1 VRLTDAIVFM
11 QILARA
17 TRARLP
23 RRGRLRLAALCLTA
37 AACAAPAGLARSA
50 AGHVG
55 PASGNLVLPDLG
67 DAAAAALSPT
77 AERRLGDRIM
87 RSIRR
92 DPALIDDPLLLEY
105 VESLWQSLLRAGRQ
119 RGDIGTELDA
129 AHAWEAFL
137 VRDRSVN
144 AFALPGGYIGVHLG
158 LVAMTATSDEL
169 ASVLAH
175 ELAHVTQR
183 HIARMIGQQAQM
195 SWVSV
200 ASLLLGVLAA
210 SSNPAAAQAMIA
222 GGQAVAI
229 QNQLNFSRDMERE
242 ADRVGFG
249 VLMEGGFDPAGM
261 AGMFEQLAQAS
272 RLNDDG
278 SFPYLRTHPLTTERI
293 GEARARLGTSGWAG
307 TARRHNEV
315 LATRH
320 ALMAARARVL
330 ADVRQAALQSA
341 MRLSVRPDAEPLSQL
356 AAHYTRAVALQ
367 RGGLHDDAAAA
378 LQSARQAARL
388 LPTPASEAA
397 ERILILTEAEG
408 LLAARRADDA
418 MALLSRQVGA
428 PRVGLNA
435 ASRPERM
442 LLAEAALQA
451 SEAPAALLEAA
462 ASRLELGLAD
472 RPQDASAWALL
483 ARAWTRLG
491 HPVRAVRAEAEAAAA
506 LGDLPGAIDRV
517 EGAQRRFRQPDAGD
531 TIELS
536 AMLARARGWQRQLQ
550 EDLRER

>member
-1 VRLTDAIVFM
+1 MPSSDRVFH
-11 QILARA
+11 ARS
-17 TRARLP
+17 P
-23 RRGRLRLAALCLTA
+23 RIGRFPLAALWVAA
-37 AACAAPAGLARSA
+37 AACVTPLSLAQDPDAGVGSAGRPAP
-50 AGHVG
+50 
-55 PASGNLVLPDLG
+55 GNLVLPDLG

-105 VESLWQSLLRAGRQ
+105 VGDLWQSLLQAGRQ
-119 RGDIGTELDA
+119 RGDIGAELDQ

-175 ELAHVTQR
+175 ELAHVSQR

-249 VLMEGGFDPAGM
+249 VLMEGGYDPSGM
-261 AGMFEQLAQAS
+261 AGMFEQLAQAA

-293 GEARARLGTSGWAG
+293 GEARSRLGTSGWAAS
-307 TARRHNEV
+307 ARPINAAR
-315 LATRH
+315 ATRH

-330 ADVRQAALQSA
+330 ADVRQASLQGA
-341 MRLSVRPDAEPLSQL
+341 MRVSARPDAPPLTQL
-356 AAHYTRAVALQ
+356 AAHYTRTVALQ
-367 RGGLHDDAAAA
+367 RVGQH
-378 LQSARQAARL
+378 
-388 LPTPASEAA
+388 SEAA
-397 ERILILTEAEG
+397 LALVAARQSAKLLPDEAADSAERVLMLTEAEG
-408 LLAARRADDA
+408 LLLARRADDA
-418 MALLSRQVGA
+418 LALLTRETTG
-428 PRVGLNA
+428 PRTLLS
-435 ASRPERM
+435 ASARPERM
-442 LLAEAALQA
+442 ALATATLQATETTAPALQ
-451 SEAPAALLEAA
+451 AA
-462 ASRLELGLAD
+462 ASRLELGLTD
-472 RPQDASAWALL
+472 RPHDASAWLLL
-483 ARAWTRLG
+483 AQVWSRLG
-491 HPVRAVRAEAEAAAA
+491 LPVRAVRAEAEAAAA

-536 AMLARARGWQRQLQ
+536 AMLARARNWQRQLQ
-550 EDLRER
+550 EDLRDR

>member
-1 VRLTDAIVFM
+1 MPIF
-11 QILARA
+11 ARA
-17 TRARLP
+17 ARVRPP
-23 RRGRLRLAALCLTA
+23 RSPRLGRFRFAALWLA
-37 AACAAPAGLARSA
+37 VAACAAPAGLAHSA
-50 AGHVG
+50 VSVTG

-92 DPALIDDPLLLEY
+92 DPALLDDPLLLEY
-105 VESLWQSLLRAGRQ
+105 TESLWQSLLRAGRK
-119 RGDIGTELDA
+119 RGDIGAELDA

-158 LVAMTATSDEL
+158 LIAMTATSDEL

-293 GEARARLGTSGWAG
+293 GEARARLGTSGWA
-307 TARRHNEV
+307 A
-315 LATRH
+315 RH
-320 ALMAARARVL
+320 AAT
-330 ADVRQAALQSA
+330 
-341 MRLSVRPDAEPLSQL
+341 
-356 AAHYTRAVALQ
+356 TRYWP
-367 RGGLHDDAAAA
+367 H
-378 LQSARQAARL
+378 
-388 LPTPASEAA
+388 
-397 ERILILTEAEG
+397 
-408 LLAARRADDA
+408 
-418 MALLSRQVGA
+418 
-428 PRVGLNA
+428 
-435 ASRPERM
+435 
-442 LLAEAALQA
+442 
-451 SEAPAALLEAA
+451 
-462 ASRLELGLAD
+462 
-472 RPQDASAWALL
+472 
-483 ARAWTRLG
+483 
-491 HPVRAVRAEAEAAAA
+491 
-506 LGDLPGAIDRV
+506 
-517 EGAQRRFRQPDAGD
+517 
-531 TIELS
+531 
-536 AMLARARGWQRQLQ
+536 AML
-550 EDLRER
+550 

>member
-1 VRLTDAIVFM
+1 MPIF
-11 QILARA
+11 ARA
-17 TRARLP
+17 ARVRPP
-23 RRGRLRLAALCLTA
+23 RSPRLGRFRFAALWLA
-37 AACAAPAGLARSA
+37 VAACAAPAGLAHSA
-50 AGHVG
+50 VSVTG

-92 DPALIDDPLLLEY
+92 DPALLDDPLLLEY
-105 VESLWQSLLRAGRQ
+105 TESLWQSLLRAGRQ
-119 RGDIGTELDA
+119 RGDIGAELDA

-158 LVAMTATSDEL
+158 LIAMTATSDEL

-307 TARRHNEV
+307 TVRRGDEA

-330 ADVRQAALQSA
+330 ADVRQSALQSA
-341 MRLSVRPDAEPLSQL
+341 MRLSVRADAEPLAQL

-367 RGGLHDDAAAA
+367 RGGLHEDAASA
-378 LQSARQAARL
+378 LQAARQSARL
-388 LPTPASEAA
+388 LPANGADVA
-397 ERILILTEAEG
+397 ERLLVLTEAEG
-408 LLAARRADDA
+408 LLAARRVGDA
-418 MALLSRQVGA
+418 LALLSRQTAA
-428 PRVGLNA
+428 PRVALQA

-451 SEAPAALLEAA
+451 ADTPPAMLQATT
-462 ASRLELGLAD
+462 SRLELGLSD
-472 RPQDASAWALL
+472 RPHDASAWALL
-483 ARAWTRLG
+483 ARVWTRLG